1 MEELVDRW
9 ILGLRGSQVVSVS
22 VSEGV
27 GHQGLVLMLDCE
39 AKLAVQGPAFLT
51 YGAASAPGADLLS
64 GEEWQALVGATVVS
78 AIAFKSGAL
87 RAVFSTGHHLNIK
100 GGGPESA
107 VRVQKTD
114 EFEWSYRG
122 GTGVMKVFGATTS

>member
-1 MEELVDRW
+1 MTEELGDRW

-22 VSEGV
+22 EGA

-39 AKLAVQGPAFLT
+39 ARLAVQGPAFLT
-51 YGAASAPGADLLS
+51 YGAASAPGAYPLS
-64 GEEWQALVGATVVS
+64 DEEWQTLVGAMIVS

-100 GGGPESA
+100 GGGPGLA
-107 VRVQKTD
+107 VRVQKPD
-114 EFEWSYRG
+114 EFEWSYREG
-122 GTGVMKVFGATTS
+122 AGVMKVFGATTS